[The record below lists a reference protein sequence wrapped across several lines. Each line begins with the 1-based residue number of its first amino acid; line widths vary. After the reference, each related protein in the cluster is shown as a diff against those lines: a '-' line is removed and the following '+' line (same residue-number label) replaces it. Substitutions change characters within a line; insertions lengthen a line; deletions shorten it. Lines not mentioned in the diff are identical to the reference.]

1 MLPVTNYRFRKS
13 MGWEIKPA
21 LLYQAYVP
29 TVVRDI
35 LYGWARGFVAV
46 ALSAVWKPQTFVQ
59 EAFVF
64 AFVIWA
70 ACIISSPC
78 NEWRGYTLQPKD
90 KKLSFGE
97 YFKPVNYA
105 RSTGIGA
112 TIMGISLFVGRLV
125 TPFAE
130 TAFAYLKGHPVA
142 GVAALAILVGGFKL
156 ISGGEEEEKTEE
168 KATEAPERQG
178 SMFITKSLTN
188 SKVSFPKVWSET
200 LTDCEKAG
208 MWLATSAQQL
218 RQQEELIESSTRC
231 VARAYHVEDGPEAP
245 ARVAVSGRHSSGFAA
260 ALRAIRHE
268 AIAAPVD
275 SSVHGAEELTALFA
289 EARIQLA
296 VLADASASEASNVQE
311 AARRLGASTVCAN
324 TLAVEGSSMP
334 ADAISE
340 GLPKG
345 SESSMLLFAHCST
358 LGSSAPRAAEV
369 DGLALSARISRS
381 TVAWEF
387 CAEDTVLS
395 LGLEAGS
402 AAAVVDAMEAPLA
415 SGARVVCS
423 AAESVWDLWSAI
435 DEAKEASVAFVGSEW
450 CWSLAKSYSSLAA
463 PLRESL
469 RSRFREKPFRHFVA
483 AAPAGTV
490 LSQDLA
496 ARWREIFNC
505 PLTWHFSCA
514 EVVAATWKPST
525 EVVQLQ
531 LPPQG
536 APLPEVPAFRSSDGV
551 LNCTLRLRP
560 ARVVGPNI
568 SRGP

>member
-1 MLPVTNYRFRKS
+1 MLRKLR
-13 MGWEIKPA
+13 KPCA
-21 LLYQAYVP
+21 
-29 TVVRDI
+29 
-35 LYGWARGFVAV
+35 AR
-46 ALSAVWKPQTFVQ
+46 
-59 EAFVF
+59 
-64 AFVIWA
+64 
-70 ACIISSPC
+70 
-78 NEWRGYTLQPKD
+78 R
-90 KKLSFGE
+90 
-97 YFKPVNYA
+97 
-105 RSTGIGA
+105 
-112 TIMGISLFVGRLV
+112 
-125 TPFAE
+125 
-130 TAFAYLKGHPVA
+130 
-142 GVAALAILVGGFKL
+142 
-156 ISGGEEEEKTEE
+156 
-168 KATEAPERQG
+168 
-178 SMFITKSLTN
+178 
-188 SKVSFPKVWSET
+188 
-200 LTDCEKAG
+200 
-208 MWLATSAQQL
+208 WLATSAQQL
-218 RQQEELIESSTRC
+218 RQQEDWIRLGLRGRLPHSTK
-231 VARAYHVEDGPEAP
+231 DGPEAP

-369 DGLALSARISRS
+369 DRLALSARISRS

-514 EVVAATWKPST
+514 EAGTLYTVCEKEGEAIAHAGYCADGLQWRADEGELRVKGDGIFTAYHGRPRST
-525 EVVQLQ
+525 REAFDEDGFFCKTGHRALNIEADM
-531 LPPQG
+531 LL
-536 APLPEVPAFRSSDGV
+536 PLPSQINLELEQEMHRLLSRAPNQEGPQQMRPNWKIKKVPIRIYNMWVANWGGMLVTKKHNPGKKADRKS
-551 LNCTLRLRP
+551 
-560 ARVVGPNI
+560 VV
-568 SRGP
+568 